1 MRFGRLIEGT
11 TVDDITSF
19 VSAARDSGYTSA
31 WLTDGLGFE
40 PLTVLAMVGREVP
53 DIELGTAVV
62 RTFPK
67 HPMALAQQALTA
79 SAATG
84 RRLVLGIGPSHRRAM
99 EEQWGIS
106 YDRVIHHVRE
116 YLSVLKPLVEEG
128 SVDYSGDVY
137 SARASF
143 HIDDGLPCP
152 VLLGALGA
160 RMLDLAG
167 RMADGT
173 VTFMTGPRTLRS
185 FTCPALHTAAARA
198 GRPVPRVVAL
208 LPIVVT
214 DDVGGTRARLAD
226 ALGAMAR
233 VPSYAAAVER
243 EGGLPLVAGTE
254 EEVADELVALADA
267 GVTDFVPT
275 RLARRGSDDEAR
287 TQALVASLAARD

>member
-1 MRFGRLIEGT
+1 
-11 TVDDITSF
+11 
-19 VSAARDSGYTSA
+19 
-31 WLTDGLGFE
+31 
-40 PLTVLAMVGREVP
+40 
-53 DIELGTAVV
+53 
-62 RTFPK
+62 
-67 HPMALAQQALTA
+67 
-79 SAATG
+79 
-84 RRLVLGIGPSHRRAM
+84 
-99 EEQWGIS
+99 
-106 YDRVIHHVRE
+106 VIHHVRE